1 MTFKPIILIAFL
13 LVSCESLI
21 NAQLKIPTFDVE
33 LKVHQALIPGDG
45 EGDGS
50 LEFVETTNF
59 FGGAH
64 VQINQYV
71 AIGGF
76 YSRSFRGAAAFTSNG
91 GDDYSQTQAFQL
103 QKGLDVRFSTSRAK
117 KWRHY
122 LSVNYSQIELVQD
135 NEVYRTAGKSNAFGG
150 SIGTMRRLSNNLY
163 LNLIE
168 LGVKVMSDEI
178 FWFNASQAKFIAEAK
193 MGLTYN
199 IGKRK

>member
-1 MTFKPIILIAFL
+1 MIFKPTILVVVLFFSS
-13 LVSCESLI
+13 VSLS
-21 NAQLKIPTFDVE
+21 NAQIKIPTFDVE
-33 LKVHQALIPGDG
+33 LKVHQTLIPGDG
-45 EGDGS
+45 EDDGS

-59 FGGAH
+59 YGGAH
-64 VQINQYV
+64 VQINQHI

-76 YSRSFRGAAAFTSNG
+76 YSRSFRGAAAFTTNS
-91 GDDYSQTQAFQL
+91 GDDHSQTQAFQL
-103 QKGLDVRFSTSRAK
+103 QKGLDLRFSTSRAK

-122 LSVNYSQIELVQD
+122 LSVNYSQVELVQD
-135 NEVYRTAGKSNAFGG
+135 NEVYRTAGESKAFGG
-150 SIGTMRRLSNNLY
+150 SLGTMRRLSNNLY
-163 LNLIE
+163 LNVIE